1 VQRVANDLQA
11 EGFTACAPNPHRQ
24 RAKLGALTER
34 GARAFRAA
42 SKRQGPWVNQ
52 LLAGLRWLDIC
63 CALKLARSLA
73 DQLDP
78 AASVAGT
85 TKAG

>member
-1 VQRVANDLQA
+1 MQRVANDLQA

-42 SKRQGPWVNQ
+42 SRRQGPWVNQ
-52 LLAGLRWLDIC
+52 LVAGLPLRDIR

-73 DQLDP
+73 DKLDT
-78 AASVAGT
+78 AAGVAGT